1 MQLKWDTKNREIL
14 VLEVPSLRIKAIR
27 IWLPEVAVLSDQQHH
42 HALIDQ

>member
-14 VLEVPSLRIKAIR
+14 VLEVPRIKAIR